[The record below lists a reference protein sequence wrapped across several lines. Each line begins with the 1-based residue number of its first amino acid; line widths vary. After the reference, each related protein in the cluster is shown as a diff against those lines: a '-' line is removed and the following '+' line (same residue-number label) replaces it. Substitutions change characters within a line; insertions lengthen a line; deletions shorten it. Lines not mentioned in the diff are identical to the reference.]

1 MAPCCQSWRAPSTL
15 SMPSSTRPS
24 GWVPPGKT
32 GSHALPTF
40 ALFATDVDG
49 DAARA
54 AARGVVA
61 FYLAAVG
68 PTPLSGVYDAN
79 EALVDM
85 LERGG
90 PETVANEM
98 PDEWL
103 DQFAIAGTPAECAG
117 RIESLLEA
125 GATSVVLFPT
135 SPDQSRLFLEL
146 AAREVLPKVG
156 A

>member
-1 MAPCCQSWRAPSTL
+1 MLISCRL
-15 SMPSSTRPS
+15 
-24 GWVPPGKT
+24 
-32 GSHALPTF
+32 F
-40 ALFATDVDG
+40 ALFATDEDG

-54 AARGVVA
+54 SARGVVA

-68 PTPLSGVYDAN
+68 PTPLTGVYDAN

-90 PETVANEM
+90 PEKVAEEM

-103 DQFAIAGTPAECAG
+103 EDFAIVGTPSECATK
-117 RIESLLEA
+117 IESLLDA

-135 SPDQSRLFLEL
+135 PADQSRPLLEL
-146 AAREVLPKVG
+146 TSREVLPKVG
-156 A
+156 T